1 MLENSCR
8 VFIGSPV
15 VEKKRVPTGGRRV
28 SSPKMG
34 STTNSTAPKGCG
46 RNSHMRKRT
55 APRADDT
62 AMPVMAQRAPSVAKY
77 SCHAKTCTPAA
88 APAKKEARAKIL
100 AGNMPYEEQAMAA
113 EHMQHA
119 NATSKHATC
128 LRHRGTMCSV
138 RASTT
143 ADETAMPA
151 HAGRAA
157 SVINDSKGLGIKHT
171 ARPRQTPTSQACVKA
186 NPIKRQ
192 NGLGSKA
199 GRDFPSRMELPAT
212 SSPFPQTG

>member
-1 MLENSCR
+1 
-8 VFIGSPV
+8 
-15 VEKKRVPTGGRRV
+15 
-28 SSPKMG
+28 
-34 STTNSTAPKGCG
+34 
-46 RNSHMRKRT
+46 
-55 APRADDT
+55 
-62 AMPVMAQRAPSVAKY
+62 
-77 SCHAKTCTPAA
+77 
-88 APAKKEARAKIL
+88 
-100 AGNMPYEEQAMAA
+100 MAA

-186 NPIKRQ
+186 NPIKR
-192 NGLGSKA
+192 
-199 GRDFPSRMELPAT
+199 
-212 SSPFPQTG
+212 